1 MGLTIL
7 TDSTTDPTLTINN
20 SINNTSSFAWTE
32 YVVNVAMN
40 QSFSIDSAECQCP
53 WQVGRPTSPQPGATG
68 QRDLHRN
75 D

>member
-1 MGLTIL
+1 MDITIV

-40 QSFSIDSAECQCP
+40 QSFSINSASVTAP
-53 WQVGRPTSPQPGATG
+53 VRLDG
-68 QRDLHRN
+68 QHHRA
-75 D
+75 DRA